1 MANLSLA
8 NYKSN
13 IKSIAKQKKKKK
25 NREHRYPKKLK
36 YGFLFIALIF
46 TSHDNFLKIIEN
58 LMNLVLLES
67 YSRVEYYKGKKF
79 GTES

>member
-8 NYKSN
+8 NYKSI
-13 IKSIAKQKKKKK
+13 IKSIAKQNKKK

>member
-25 NREHRYPKKLK
+25 QRTQIPKKTK
-36 YGFLFIALIF
+36 VRFFIHC
-46 TSHDNFLKIIEN
+46 TNF
-58 LMNLVLLES
+58 
-67 YSRVEYYKGKKF
+67 Y
-79 GTES
+79 

>member
-25 NREHRYPKKLK
+25 
-36 YGFLFIALIF
+36 
-46 TSHDNFLKIIEN
+46 TEN
-58 LMNLVLLES
+58 TDTQKN
-67 YSRVEYYKGKKF
+67 
-79 GTES
+79 